1 MKKLFLFLVLLQMG
15 VVSYSQLRA
24 IELKTYCFGNT
35 EHNFITKLSPQSKL
49 ELEKV
54 LQKNNVD
61 TSSLYK
67 VKYEEIFSKYTS
79 EKYLSSHTY
88 KYINWQ
94 KYNGTIK
101 SDEYVGFNGFNTE
114 KPNKLIVLYSTNDNN
129 IEGLQIYILN

>member
-1 MKKLFLFLVLLQMG
+1 MKRLFLFLVFLQIG
-15 VVSYSQLRA
+15 VCSYSQLRA

-35 EHNFITKLSPQSKL
+35 EHNLITKLSPQSKL

-54 LQKNNVD
+54 LQKNNIEK
-61 TSSLYK
+61 TFLYN
-67 VKYEEIFSKYTS
+67 VKYEEVFSKYTT

-94 KYNGTIK
+94 IYNGIIK
-101 SDEYVGFNGFNTE
+101 SDEYIGFNGYNVG

-129 IEGLQIYILN
+129 IERLQIYILN